1 MNPEQKTIATIDL
14 ENMEFYA
21 RHGCYRLEK
30 EVGNRF
36 MVNVSI
42 TYDASVAAATDD
54 VARSVNYLDAY
65 EVVRGEMRQASD
77 ILENV
82 AKRIADALRAKFPAI
97 EKLTVRVSKIAPP
110 LGGKVERVTV
120 TVTL

>member
-1 MNPEQKTIATIDL
+1 MKPQEKTIATIEL

-36 MVNVSI
+36 NVNVSI
-42 TYDASVAAATDD
+42 TYDATQAAAADD
-54 VARSVNYLDAY
+54 ITRSVNYLEVY
-65 EVVRGEMRQASD
+65 NVVREQMELTSD

-82 AKRIADALRAKFPAI
+82 AKRIADSLKERFPAI
-97 EKLTVRVSKIAPP
+97 QKLTVRVSKIAPP
-110 LGGKVERVTV
+110 LGGKVERVSV